1 MNKDLILISCYLF
14 FFVHSST
21 ETDIEDA
28 LKEAGGPM
36 DEGIS
41 DIAKDSHFII
51 NPSKASQEQARYLCS
66 KVCKITIFFL
76 ILVIRYCR
84 KIFV

>member
-1 MNKDLILISCYLF
+1 MVFD
-14 FFVHSST
+14 HSST

-51 NPSKASQEQARYLCS
+51 NPSKASQEQARSYAYKCAIF
-66 KVCKITIFFL
+66 KISFW
-76 ILVIRYCR
+76 ILM
-84 KIFV
+84 

>member
-1 MNKDLILISCYLF
+1 MCQCQGVTEKRHDFDILYLIF
-14 FFVHSST
+14 DHSST

-51 NPSKASQEQARYLCS
+51 NPSKASQEQARYMHS
-66 KVCKITIFFL
+66 
-76 ILVIRYCR
+76 
-84 KIFV
+84 

>member
-1 MNKDLILISCYLF
+1 MPDFWFTIFN
-14 FFVHSST
+14 FVHSST

-51 NPSKASQEQARYLCS
+51 NPSKASQEQARYMHS
-66 KVCKITIFFL
+66 
-76 ILVIRYCR
+76 
-84 KIFV
+84 

>member
-1 MNKDLILISCYLF
+1 MSYLDTS
-14 FFVHSST
+14 SST

-28 LKEAGGPM
+28 LKGAGGPM

-51 NPSKASQEQARYLCS
+51 NPSKASQEQ
-66 KVCKITIFFL
+66 VC
-76 ILVIRYCR
+76 R
-84 KIFV
+84 